1 VFAEMIACL
10 EDDHFGVAL
19 EEEGAAADLV
29 GSHDGDEGG
38 EDVDEGGRLWSPP
51 ASFAPTAAVLKA
63 GGATRVGEATALSL
77 DAVLRD
83 TCIISSNHAFLLST
97 SPDTALPSSS
107 MTVTTDAGCGAASEE
122 GDVRVGSLSP
132 ALDQVNTAMLEN
144 RPPKPSNKSNY
155 TSLNS

>member
-1 VFAEMIACL
+1 MIACL

-19 EEEGAAADLV
+19 EEEGTAADLV

-51 ASFAPTAAVLKA
+51 ASSAPTAAVLKA

-83 TCIISSNHAFLLST
+83 TCINSSNHAFLLST
-97 SPDTALPSSS
+97 SPDAALPSSS
-107 MTVTTDAGCGAASEE
+107 FMTVTTDAGCGAASEE

-132 ALDQVNTAMLEN
+132 ALDQVNTAMLE
-144 RPPKPSNKSNY
+144 KPSFKTIKRLKLY
-155 TSLNS
+155 QFK